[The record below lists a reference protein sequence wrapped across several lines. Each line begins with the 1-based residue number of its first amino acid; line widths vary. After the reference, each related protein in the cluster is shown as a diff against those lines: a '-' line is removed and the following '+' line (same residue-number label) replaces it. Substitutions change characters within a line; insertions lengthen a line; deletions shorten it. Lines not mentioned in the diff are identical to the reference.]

1 MTARRALRSVVTIL
15 VSVYAVIAVFG
26 LFFADRLI
34 FRPHPSSYHDAGNII
49 KLRSGASTISA
60 VFLPN
65 PAARYTIL
73 YSHGNAEDIGDLL
86 PMLETMQRSG
96 FAVLAYDYKGYGTS
110 GGRSSERSAYEDE
123 DAAYDYLV
131 TSARIPANRIIVLG
145 RSLGGAMAI
154 DLARRRPVAAL
165 IVQSSFITAFR
176 AMTTVPIVPFDEFR
190 SDDKIGQVHC
200 PVLVIHGT
208 DDAVIPLRHGQR
220 LFRDANNPKRSWWVA
235 GAGHDDLPDVAG
247 ARYFATVRQFADSL
261 GAR

>member
-1 MTARRALRSVVTIL
+1 MTARRALRSAVTIL
-15 VSVYAVIAVFG
+15 ATVYAVIAVFG

-34 FRPHPSSYHDAGNII
+34 FRPHPSSYQDTGKIT

-60 VFLPN
+60 VYLPN

-96 FAVLAYDYKGYGTS
+96 FSVLAYDYKGYGTS

-131 TSARIPANRIIVLG
+131 TSRRVPANRVIALG

-154 DLARRRPVAAL
+154 DLARRQPVAAL

-176 AMTTVPIVPFDEFR
+176 ALTGVPILPFDEFR

-200 PVLVIHGT
+200 PVLVVHGT
-208 DDAVIPLRHGQR
+208 AGAVIPPWHGRR
-220 LFRDANNPKRSWWVA
+220 LFRDANNAKRSWWVA

-261 GAR
+261 GGR